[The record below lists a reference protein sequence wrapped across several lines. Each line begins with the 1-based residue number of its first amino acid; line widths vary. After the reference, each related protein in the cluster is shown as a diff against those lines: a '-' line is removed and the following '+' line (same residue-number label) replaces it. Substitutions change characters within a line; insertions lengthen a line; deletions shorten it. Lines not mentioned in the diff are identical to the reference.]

1 MSVNEEI
8 LLVEPAEL
16 PPSDPKAA
24 KNTAIYAFSFVVMSA
39 IMNPF
44 SHITEPTE
52 RAFDITAGEII
63 YVGMVIAV
71 SGIFIN
77 PFMPYILSKVSLRK
91 AHLISSIILV
101 ITSILRLGMKRNF
114 SILIITSFMNG
125 PAFCLI
131 NTGQMAFIK
140 LWHHPQRYAKVNPIL
155 KLAQILP
162 AALFALSPFIFI
174 NEKEQDKEI
183 LLDQTMNYL
192 RFLLIFP
199 IIYFV
204 LVLFFADEKPENP
217 IYETKTA
224 EESLPFFTQVKGA
237 FKILFS
243 WEFQLVCLPYVFVRM
258 GFFISFSCI
267 NFFFESIHSLQIYGS
282 LTFMI
287 GTLAGLLGS
296 YFFDIFFSKKVSLD
310 LKIFQVAVIGA
321 SATQLVA
328 FQYQSAIFLG
338 LTYFIIGLM
347 ALNQAS
353 RFFTV
358 FQHKMMNKN
367 INIVNMIMMQY
378 FIVIAIGSTF
388 LNLSLFEQNGKAGI
402 KNLILIF
409 GIFVSPLPFLF
420 ANK

>member
-8 LLVEPAEL
+8 FLIETEEL

-24 KNTAIYAFSFVVMSA
+24 KNTAIYAFSFIVMSA

-52 RAFDITAGEII
+52 RAFDITAGEIV
-63 YVGMVIAV
+63 YVGMVIAI
-71 SGIFIN
+71 SGLFIN
-77 PFMPYILSKVSLRK
+77 PFMPYILSKISLRK
-91 AHLISSIILV
+91 AHLTSSIILV
-101 ITSILRLGMKRNF
+101 ITSILRLRMKDNF
-114 SILIITSFMNG
+114 SIFIITGFING

-131 NTGQMAFIK
+131 TTGQMAFIK
-140 LWHHPQRYAKVNPIL
+140 LWHHPQRYVKVNPML

-162 AALFALSPFIFI
+162 GALFALSPFIFI
-174 NEKEQDKEI
+174 NEKEQKKEI

-199 IIYFV
+199 VIYFL

-217 IYETKTA
+217 IHETKST
-224 EESLPFFTQVKGA
+224 EESLPFLAQVKAA

-243 WEFQLVCLPYVFVRM
+243 WEFQLVCLPYVFVRI
-258 GFFISFSCI
+258 GFLISFSCI

-296 YFFDIFFSKKVSLD
+296 YFFDIFFSKKVSLG
-310 LKIFQVAVIGA
+310 LKIFQGAVIGA
-321 SATQLVA
+321 SATQIVA

-358 FQHKMMNKN
+358 FQHKMINKN

-378 FIVIAIGSTF
+378 FIVLAIGSTF
-388 LNLSLFEQNGKAGI
+388 LNVFLFEQNGKAGI

-420 ANK
+420 AK